1 MNDLMQRIVDGAL
14 AEAGSIIVGIT
25 VTFLGRILRVNS
37 NTKEKL
43 YNEKDLKDFKLDN
56 LKELTQILLKEGEL
70 STNDFL
76 KMKNLIEIA
85 DIADKHFM
93 NQNPNKASKESF
105 QNINWDWMMRFFDAV
120 GNISDKELHV
130 LWAKILA
137 GELSKNNSFSLRAI
151 DILKNFSVEDARNYH
166 KICNHSF
173 ESGNNVFIPSDEMFR
188 NYADITFEDILA
200 LDDLGLVNS
209 SSFALSYSCNKLSTS
224 ILEQNDRLVLV
235 VNNNSDSLETYG
247 IMANRFTALGKEL
260 RSTMEFDIHDKD
272 ILALRDCFR
281 KNEDNKNLYFSVH
294 RIQGYTDVGIQY
306 DTNEV
311 IA

>member
-1 MNDLMQRIVDGAL
+1 MSDLMQKVVDGCV
-14 AEAGSIIVGIT
+14 AELCSFFVGVTI
-25 VTFLGRILRVNS
+25 TFLGRLLRINS
-37 NTKEKL
+37 KTKEL
-43 YNEKDLKDFKLDN
+43 FNEQDLKKFKLDN
-56 LKELTQILLKEGEL
+56 LKELTQTLLKEGEL

-76 KMKNLIEIA
+76 KMNNLIDIA

-93 NQNPNKASKESF
+93 KNSSVDRKESF
-105 QNINWDWMMRFFDAV
+105 QDIDWDWMMRFFDAV

-137 GELSKNNSFSLRAI
+137 GELSKKNSFSLRAI

-173 ESGNNVFIPSDEMFR
+173 ESGNSVFIPSDETFR

-209 SSFALSYSCNKLSTS
+209 SSFTLSYSCNKLSTN

-235 VNNNSDSLETYG
+235 VNNNSDNLETYG

-260 RSTMEFDIHDKD
+260 RSTMKFDIHDKD

-311 IA
+311 IT

>member
-1 MNDLMQRIVDGAL
+1 MSDWMQKVVDGCVTEL
-14 AEAGSIIVGIT
+14 CSFFVGVTI
-25 VTFLGRILRVNS
+25 TFLGRLLRINS
-37 NTKEKL
+37 KTQKIFNKE
-43 YNEKDLKDFKLDN
+43 DLKKFKLDN
-56 LKELTQILLKEGEL
+56 LKELTQTLLKEGEL

-76 KMKNLIEIA
+76 KLNNLIDIA

-93 NQNPNKASKESF
+93 KNSSVDRKESF
-105 QNINWDWMMRFFDAV
+105 QDIDWDWMMRFFDAV

-173 ESGNNVFIPSDEMFR
+173 DSGNNVFIPSDEMFR